1 MLRVYQLTMF
11 GETNHITEK
20 FEDLNTQEIIVLSI
34 ISILVIV
41 LGFFPNIIFELTNS
55 SVFNTLQIA
64 LGITS

>member
-1 MLRVYQLTMF
+1 MF